1 MGNIIY
7 AITVTQKTQV
17 GEMWLGVDG
26 VCEGESLRQ
35 VRSRI
40 CKKWGI
46 PLSQIN
52 NITIK
57 RWDR

>member
-1 MGNIIY
+1 MGNYSYIIY
-7 AITVTQKTQV
+7 AIQKTQV
-17 GEMWLGVDG
+17 GERWIGLDG

>member
-7 AITVTQKTQV
+7 AITVTQKTEV
-17 GEMWLGVDG
+17 GESWIGIDG
-26 VCEGESLRQ
+26 VYEDESLYQ
-35 VRSRI
+35 VRWRI

-46 PLSQIN
+46 PLSQIK

-57 RWDR
+57 RWDK